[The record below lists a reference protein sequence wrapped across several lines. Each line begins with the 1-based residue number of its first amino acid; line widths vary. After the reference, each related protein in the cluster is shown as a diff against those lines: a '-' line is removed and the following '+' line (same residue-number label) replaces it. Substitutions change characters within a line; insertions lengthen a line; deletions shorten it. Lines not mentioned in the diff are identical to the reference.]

1 MSTATT
7 PASVS
12 KAKPNIIFSSG
23 AVDAL
28 GIPPLDRRFWP
39 MEMTGSA
46 KQAQR
51 KIHDA
56 APGLMVLAMRVAA
69 LNPEAGTIGPGMLA
83 SLVEDAR
90 AVLVQAG
97 SPKVWLEGGAA

>member
-7 PASVS
+7 PASVP
-12 KAKPNIIFSSG
+12 KAKPNFIRSSG
-23 AVDAL
+23 AVDPL
-28 GIPPLDRRFWP
+28 GLNPLDRRFWAV
-39 MEMTGSA
+39 EMTASA

-56 APGLMVLAMRVAA
+56 SPGLLVLAMRVAA
-69 LNPEAGTIGPGMLA
+69 LNPDAGGIGPGMLA

-90 AVLVQAG
+90 ALLLQAG
-97 SPKVWLEGGAA
+97 SPKTWNEGGAA